1 MASILITG
9 GAGFIGS
16 HIARA
21 LLDQGH
27 DLVLVDNLDAYYPPA
42 IKRRNLDLL
51 RAAGDFTF
59 AEGDAGDYRDL
70 YELIRRHRVEVIFHQ
85 SARPGIRQ
93 SLADPQTTHRQNV
106 VTTLHLLQAAIDQD
120 VELFVNASSSSV
132 YGEAASLP
140 LEETQPPRPVSPYG
154 VSKMAAEAYTRC
166 YHALYGLPTV
176 SLRYF
181 TVYGPRM
188 RPDLAIF
195 IFTRALLEGRRPV
208 VFGDGEQKR
217 DFTYIDD
224 VVAANLAVLGRPPA
238 GEVINIGY
246 GSHVS
251 VNHLLAMLGD
261 LTGVDVAPLYRE
273 RVRGDVSDTWACVDK
288 ARRLLGWEPTTDLA
302 TGLRRFVDWY
312 RGAQDFY
319 APLLAGY

>member
-16 HIARA
+16 HLAHA
-21 LLDQGH
+21 LLTQDH
-27 DLVLVDNLDAYYPPA
+27 DLVLVDNLDAYYPPP

-51 RAAGDFTF
+51 RDAGTFTF
-59 AEGDAGDYRDL
+59 VEEDAGDYQAMC
-70 YELIRRHRVEVIFHQ
+70 ELMRRHHIEVIFHQ

-106 VTTLHLLQAAIDQD
+106 ATTLHLLQAATDQD
-120 VELFVNASSSSV
+120 VDLFVNASSSSV
-132 YGEAASLP
+132 YGETTSLP
-140 LEETQPPRPVSPYG
+140 LKENQPPRPISPYG
-154 VSKMAAEAYTRC
+154 VSKMSAEAYARC
-166 YHALYGLPTV
+166 YHALYSLPTV

-195 IFTRALLEGRRPV
+195 IFTRSLLEGRRPV

-224 VVAANLAVLGRPPA
+224 VVAANLAVLEHPPA

-251 VNHLLAMLGD
+251 INHLLAMLGD
-261 LTGVDVAPLYRE
+261 LTKTDVTPLYRE
-273 RVRGDVSDTWACVDK
+273 KVRGDVSDTWACVDK
-288 ARRLLGWEPTTDLA
+288 ARRLLGWQPTTDLA
-302 TGLRRFVDWY
+302 TGLRHFVDWY
-312 RGAQDFY
+312 REAQDFY
-319 APLLAGY
+319 APLLATY